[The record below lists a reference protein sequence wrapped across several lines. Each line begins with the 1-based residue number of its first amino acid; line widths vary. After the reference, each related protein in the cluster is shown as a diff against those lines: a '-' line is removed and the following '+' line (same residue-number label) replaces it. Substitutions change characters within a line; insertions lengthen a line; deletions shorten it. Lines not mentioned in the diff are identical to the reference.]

1 MVAHSAAEV
10 PSEVGLQSRF
20 GFDQG
25 NAGRPPGS
33 LEPKSDHVVCKHKQE
48 VASPLKVCMG
58 CDEHG
63 KERGTMGWGRRRG
76 LWRKTVLRRD
86 PCACCVLQALY
97 RLPLASGLGRFC
109 TQKY

>member
-1 MVAHSAAEV
+1 MVAHSAADV

-58 CDEHG
+58 RKGEPGDG
-63 KERGTMGWGRRRG
+63 GGGVVFGGRQ
-76 LWRKTVLRRD
+76 
-86 PCACCVLQALY
+86 C
-97 RLPLASGLGRFC
+97 
-109 TQKY
+109 